1 MNSNEPISTYEIVI
15 LQIKALDSIL
25 GVALSE
31 PRTDEVFRQEIQKI
45 KTGLDDFLDRYQ
57 KAEERELEEKQLD

>member
-1 MNSNEPISTYEIVI
+1 MNLDKPISTYEIVI

-31 PRTDEVFRQEIQKI
+31 VEVDKEFLQEIGKI
-45 KTGLDDFLDRYQ
+45 KNLLEDFLQRYE
-57 KAEERELEEKQLD
+57 KAEELEMKERE